1 MIIGTVKVTVYYP
14 RSRRQQ
20 IDVIRESDRVRP
32 VRGSL
37 VVRMKA
43 VS

>member
-1 MIIGTVKVTVYYP
+1 MIINTVKMTVYYP
-14 RSRRQQ
+14 RSRRQT
-20 IDVIRESDRVRP
+20 IDVIRESGRVRA

-37 VVRMKA
+37 VVRVKA